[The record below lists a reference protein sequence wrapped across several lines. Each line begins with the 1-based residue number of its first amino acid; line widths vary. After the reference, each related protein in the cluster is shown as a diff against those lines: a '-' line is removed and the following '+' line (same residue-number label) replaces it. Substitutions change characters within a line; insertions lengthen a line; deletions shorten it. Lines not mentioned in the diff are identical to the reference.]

1 MSVDATVETY
11 KGHRLAGWLDWLQML
26 TGLTLAVFIF
36 AHMLFVGTV
45 IFGANAFNWIASFFE
60 KTYLAQIGGPILFF
74 IFLLHGTLGARK
86 MPFRTKEQKLIV
98 RHAKMMHHRDTWF
111 WVGQA
116 VTGSILLVIAAIHMW
131 TVLSDLPITAAKGA
145 QEVQNTLWA
154 LFYVLLILC
163 AGFHACIGL
172 YRIGVKW
179 GFITRATRAKALKCI
194 YILMGIYAG
203 GELILLLRFL
213 SLKV

>member
-1 MSVDATVETY
+1 MSVDTTVETF

-26 TGLTLAVFIF
+26 TGLTLVTFLF
-36 AHMLFVGTV
+36 AHMLFVGSV
-45 IFGANAFNWIASFFE
+45 IFGAEALNFMAEFFE

-74 IFLLHGTLGARK
+74 LFLLHGFLGARK
-86 MPFRTKEQKLIV
+86 MPFRTKEQKLIL

-116 VTGSILLVIAAIHMW
+116 ITGAVLLVIASIHMW

-145 QEVQNTLWA
+145 HELQNTLWVV
-154 LFYVLLILC
+154 FYILLILC
-163 AGFHACIGL
+163 AGFHGCVGL

-179 GFITRATRAKALKCI
+179 GFVTRATRAKVLKFI
-194 YILMGIYAG
+194 YILLGTYIG
-203 GELILLLRFL
+203 VEIIILLRFMF
-213 SLKV
+213 LKV